1 MDMEALIEAV
11 NQASSSIFPLLG
23 NVLLALILLLI
34 GFLVARGLAL
44 LTTLVLKA
52 VQLDKGA
59 KQIGFNSLLETG
71 NVKISAS
78 ELIGELVYWVIVLVV
93 FISVAGAFGLA
104 VEPVVAKIFNY
115 LGLVLLASLILGIGL
130 FFASLIAAVIRVI
143 MLNLGIAGAK
153 TASRFIYY
161 IVVIFTFLAVLA
173 ELGLNPELFIQQMGV
188 FVGAVG
194 LAAAI
199 AFGLGCKDM
208 AADFLHNLFKG
219 K

>member
-1 MDMEALIEAV
+1 MEALIEAV

>member
-1 MDMEALIEAV
+1 MEALIEAV
-11 NQASSSIFPLLG
+11 NQASSNIFPLLG
-23 NVLLALILLLI
+23 NFLLALILLLI

-44 LTTLVLKA
+44 LTTLVLKTI
-52 VQLDKGA
+52 QLDKGA
-59 KQIGFNSLLETG
+59 KQVGFNSLLEKG
-71 NVKISAS
+71 NIKASAS
-78 ELIGELVYWVIVLVV
+78 DLAGELVYWVIVLVV
-93 FISVAGAFGLA
+93 FISVAGVFGLA
-104 VEPVVAKIFNY
+104 VEPVVAKIINY
-115 LGLVLLASLILGIGL
+115 LGLVLLASLVLGIGL
-130 FFASLIAAVIRVI
+130 FFASLVSAVVKLI
-143 MLNLGIAGAK
+143 MLNLGVAGAK
-153 TASRFIYY
+153 TASRLIYY

-173 ELGLNPELFIQQMGV
+173 ELGLTTELFLPHIGV